1 MTALRSLQGRRV
13 EPDRSC
19 VDPAL
24 PLRTRLT
31 DFAPRYRLHVAA

>member
-1 MTALRSLQGRRV
+1 MPALRSLRGRRV

-24 PLRTRLT
+24 PLRARLT
-31 DFAPRYRLHVAA
+31 DLAPRYRQHFLA